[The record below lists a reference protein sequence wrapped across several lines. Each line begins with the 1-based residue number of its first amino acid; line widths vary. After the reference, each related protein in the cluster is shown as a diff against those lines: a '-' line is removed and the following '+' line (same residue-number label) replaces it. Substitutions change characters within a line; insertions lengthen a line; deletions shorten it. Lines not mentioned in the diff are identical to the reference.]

1 MTPPATILVVDD
13 SALDRRLAGALVAK
27 DPGLRAAYASNGREA
42 LEVIGRER
50 PAVVVTD
57 LFMPEMDGLQL
68 VEAIRREH
76 PALPVILM
84 TAHGSEETAVLALR
98 TGAASYVHKRRL
110 AEELVSSIR
119 DLLSLRVGR
128 RPSDPALRPR
138 GEGPGGDEEPAP
150 VSRAQVKRFEFGN
163 DVAEAAA
170 VIGELEADV
179 SRFGLCDETGA
190 MQIGVA
196 LREAIANAVFHGNLE
211 VSSELLEQ
219 GGTAFHDLAR
229 QRRTESPYAGRRVR
243 LEVSIDVTEVVFS
256 IEDEGPGFDP
266 SGLPDPLDLSNLEKP
281 SGRGLM
287 LIRTFMD
294 EVVFE
299 GRGNRI
305 RMVKRREAPPTPS
318 PSGAA

>member
-1 MTPPATILVVDD
+1 MTHPATILVVDD
-13 SALDRRLAGALVAK
+13 SALDRRLAGALVSK
-27 DPGLRAAYASNGREA
+27 DPGLRAVYASNGREA
-42 LEVIGRER
+42 LEVIARER

-110 AEELVSSIR
+110 AEELVSSVR

-128 RPSDPALRPR
+128 RPSDPALHR
-138 GEGPGGDEEPAP
+138 PGGEAEPAP
-150 VSRAQVKRFEFGN
+150 VSRALVKRFEFGN

-170 VIGELEADV
+170 VIGELEQDV

-211 VSSELLEQ
+211 VSSELLEL

-229 QRRTESPYAGRRVR
+229 ERRTQAPYATRRVR
-243 LEVSIDVTEVVFS
+243 LEVTLAPTEVVFT
-256 IEDEGPGFDP
+256 IEDDGPGFDP

-294 EVVFE
+294 EVDFE

-305 RMVKRREAPPTPS
+305 RMVKRREAPGTPA
-318 PSGAA
+318 PSGAS

>member
-1 MTPPATILVVDD
+1 MTDPATILVVDD

-27 DPGLRAAYASNGREA
+27 DPGLRAVYACNGREA
-42 LEVIGRER
+42 LEVIVRER
-50 PAVVVTD
+50 PAAVVTD

-68 VEAIRREH
+68 VEAVRRDH

-110 AEELVSSIR
+110 AEELVSSVR

-128 RPSDPALRPR
+128 RPSDPAL
-138 GEGPGGDEEPAP
+138 GEPAP
-150 VSRAQVKRFEFGN
+150 VSRARVSRFTFGN
-163 DVAEAAA
+163 DVAEAAS
-170 VIGELEADV
+170 VIGEVETDV

-211 VSSELLEQ
+211 VSSELLEL
-219 GGTAFHDLAR
+219 GGTAFHDLAK
-229 QRRTESPYAGRRVR
+229 QRRTEAPYASRRVR
-243 LEVSIDVTEVVFS
+243 LEVTLDVNEVVFT

-294 EVVFE
+294 EVTFE

-305 RMVKRREAPPTPS
+305 RMVKRREPVPS
-318 PSGAA
+318 PSPSAAS

>member
-1 MTPPATILVVDD
+1 MTDPATILVVDD
-13 SALDRRLAGALVAK
+13 SALDRRLAGALVSK
-27 DPGLRAAYASNGREA
+27 DPGLRAVYASNGREA
-42 LEVIGRER
+42 LEVIVRER
-50 PAVVVTD
+50 PAAVVTD

-68 VEAIRREH
+68 VEAVRRDH

-110 AEELVSSIR
+110 AEELVSSVR

-128 RPSDPALRPR
+128 RPSDPAL
-138 GEGPGGDEEPAP
+138 GEPAP
-150 VSRAQVKRFEFGN
+150 VSRARVSRFTFGN
-163 DVAEAAA
+163 DVAEAAS
-170 VIGELEADV
+170 VIGEVETDV

-211 VSSELLEQ
+211 VSSELLEL
-219 GGTAFHDLAR
+219 GGTAFHDLAK
-229 QRRTESPYAGRRVR
+229 QRRTEAPYATRRVR
-243 LEVSIDVTEVVFS
+243 LEVTLDVNEVVFV

-294 EVVFE
+294 EVTFE

-305 RMVKRREAPPTPS
+305 RMVKRRELAPS
-318 PSGAA
+318 PAPSAAS